1 MAPAHAETGTP
12 EAVYCGCMLTQ
23 PELARYARQLV
34 LPEIGLEGQKRLRR
48 STVLIVGAGGLGSP
62 AALYLAAAGV
72 GLIGLADDDAVELSN
87 LHRQILHRGQD
98 IGRAKATSGAA
109 AVRALNEHVDVRV
122 HATRVDEENAHA
134 LVKDY
139 DLVIDGSDNYPTR
152 YAVNDA
158 CAALN
163 KTWVYGSVERFS
175 GQVSVFGF
183 ASGPCYRC
191 LFPEP
196 PRPGSTAS
204 CEQIGVLGAVPGVIG
219 SFQAVEALKCLL
231 GVGEPLAGR
240 LMQIDFLSGISHVVQ
255 FDRRENCAACGS
267 AAASTARVDH
277 RRDVDDGDA
286 QDVEPAMLA
295 ERLRRGEEL
304 VLLDIREPWEA
315 SLARIGNAQLLS
327 MNDLPGALETL
338 DPDRELVLYCHHGV
352 RSSMASQWLRVQGFR
367 ARSLAGGIDRWS
379 REVDPRVPRY

>member
-1 MAPAHAETGTP
+1 MPD
-12 EAVYCGCMLTQ
+12 AVYCGCMLTP

-34 LPEIGLEGQKRLRR
+34 LPEIGLVGQERLRG

-62 AALYLAAAGV
+62 VALYLAAAGI

-87 LHRQILHRGQD
+87 LHRQILHRGRD
-98 IGRAKATSGAA
+98 VGRPKAASGAA
-109 AVRALNEHVDVRV
+109 AIRELNEHVEVRI
-122 HATRVDEENAHA
+122 HATRLDDGSARA
-134 LVKDY
+134 LVGDY
-139 DLVIDGSDNYPTR
+139 DLIIDGSDNYPTR

-163 KTWVYGSVERFS
+163 KAWVYGSVERFS

-183 ASGPCYRC
+183 ANGPCYRC

-196 PRPGSTAS
+196 PRPGSTAN

-219 SFQAVEALKCLL
+219 SLQAVEALKCLL
-231 GVGEPLAGR
+231 GVGEPLTGR
-240 LMQIDFLSGISHVVQ
+240 LLQIDFLSGTSHVVH

-267 AAASTARVDH
+267 AAASTAASDH
-277 RRDVDDGDA
+277 LENLDAGAA
-286 QDVEPAMLA
+286 QDVDPAMLA
-295 ERLRRGEEL
+295 ERLRRGEKL

-315 SLARIGNAQLLS
+315 SLARIGDAQLLP
-327 MNDLPGALETL
+327 MNDLPAALETL
-338 DPDRELVLYCHHGV
+338 DRDRELVLYCHHGV

-379 REVDPRVPRY
+379 LEVDPRVPRY

>member
-1 MAPAHAETGTP
+1 
-12 EAVYCGCMLTQ
+12 MLTP

-34 LPEIGLEGQKRLRR
+34 LPEIGLVGQERLRR

-72 GLIGLADDDAVELSN
+72 GLIGLVDDDAVELSN
-87 LHRQILHRGQD
+87 LHRQILHRGRD
-98 IGRAKATSGAA
+98 VGRSKATSGAA
-109 AVRALNEHVDVRV
+109 AVRELNEHVDVRI
-122 HATRVDEENAHA
+122 HATRLDAGSARA
-134 LVKDY
+134 LVEEY
-139 DLVIDGSDNYPTR
+139 DLIIDGSDNYPTR

-163 KTWVYGSVERFS
+163 RTWVYGSVERFS

-183 ASGPCYRC
+183 ANGPCYRC

-204 CEQIGVLGAVPGVIG
+204 CEQVGVLGAVPGVIG

-231 GVGEPLAGR
+231 SVGEPLAGR
-240 LMQIDFLSGISHVVQ
+240 LMQIDFLSGISHVVD

-267 AAASTARVDH
+267 AAASIVSSGH
-277 RRDVDDGDA
+277 QGDVDEGDA
-286 QDVEPAMLA
+286 EDVEPVMLA
-295 ERLRRGEEL
+295 ERLRRGEKV

-315 SLARIGNAQLLS
+315 SLARIGDAQLLP
-327 MNDLPGALETL
+327 MNDLPAALETL
-338 DPDRELVLYCHHGV
+338 DPGRELVLYCHHGT

-379 REVDPRVPRY
+379 REVDPSVPRY